1 MLKGLEES
9 GLADSTIV
17 ILWGD
22 HGWQL
27 GEHGLWCKHTNFET
41 STLSPLIM
49 RVPGQKAPG
58 EVAPGEVSD
67 ALVEFVD
74 IYPTLAE
81 LCGLPLPGHLEGT
94 SFAPLADDPDRAWK
108 SAAFSEYPRYSGKT
122 GLMGYSM
129 RTDRYRLTV
138 WKTWPRRLSKKKWIP
153 VENADG
159 ATWGKTEGVELYD
172 HRRDPAENVNLAAL
186 PENRKLVEE
195 LTAKLEAGWQAAAI

>member
-41 STLSPLIM
+41 STL
-49 RVPGQKAPG
+49 
-58 EVAPGEVSD
+58 APGEVSD